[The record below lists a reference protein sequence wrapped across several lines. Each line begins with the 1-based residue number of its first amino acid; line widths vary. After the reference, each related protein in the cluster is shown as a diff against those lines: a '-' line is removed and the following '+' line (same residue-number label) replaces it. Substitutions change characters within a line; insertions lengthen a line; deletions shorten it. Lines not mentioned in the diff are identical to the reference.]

1 MDSASLRVSGR
12 PATGGGPVPQAAV
25 ALVLRRE
32 PEPALLLVRRA
43 RSPRDPWSGQMA
55 LPGGRRDPEDP
66 DLRATAVRETLE
78 EVGIDL
84 DRSGA
89 LLGRLPKLEP
99 ASRAIPRLVI
109 APFVF
114 LLAGGVDARV
124 ASTEIAA
131 VYWVPVAAL
140 TVRGARSE
148 VEVDTPAGRR
158 DFPCYRVSGHPV
170 WGLTYRILR
179 RFLRGR
185 LARPWPTAGDGDGA
199 GAQGPPRSTTPSRI
213 QTGAPSEDR

>member
-1 MDSASLRVSGR
+1 MR
-12 PATGGGPVPQAAV
+12 AAV
-25 ALVLRRE
+25 ALVVR
-32 PEPALLLVRRA
+32 PDPKPALLLVRRA

-66 DLRATAVRETLE
+66 DLRATAVRETRE

-89 LLGRLPKLEP
+89 LLGRLGNLRPT
-99 ASRAIPRLVI
+99 SRAIPRLVI

-114 LLAGGVDARV
+114 LLSESADARV

-131 VYWVPVAAL
+131 VYWVPVADFGAP
-140 TVRGARSE
+140 GARSTVS
-148 VEVDTPAGRR
+148 VETPAGKRR
-158 DFPCYRVSGHPV
+158 FPCYRVEGHPV

-179 RFLRGR
+179 RFLKSPLAGGGR
-185 LARPWPTAGDGDGA
+185 
-199 GAQGPPRSTTPSRI
+199 Q
-213 QTGAPSEDR
+213 